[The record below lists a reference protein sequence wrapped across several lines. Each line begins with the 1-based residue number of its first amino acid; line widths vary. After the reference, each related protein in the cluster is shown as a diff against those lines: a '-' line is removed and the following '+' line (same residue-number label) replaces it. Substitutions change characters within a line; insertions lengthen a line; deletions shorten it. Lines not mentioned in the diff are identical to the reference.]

1 MNRVQYLS
9 PMDDYY
15 TTEQIAE
22 KLQVE
27 IQTILRYIR
36 AKKLVALRLGKGYRI
51 AAKDLETFLKKY
63 RTV

>member
-1 MNRVQYLS
+1 
-9 PMDDYY
+9 MDDYY
-15 TTEQIAE
+15 TTEQIAK

-36 AKKLVALRLGKGYRI
+36 AKKLVALRLGKGYRV
-51 AAKDLETFLKKY
+51 AAKDLEAFLKKY